1 MNKIHFALI
10 FTLFTIL
17 IANILGTQ
25 DAFADIKT
33 YDGPSNGVWEDPMN
47 WMPDGVPN
55 ENDDVVINGPT
66 LVNIKSDVTIG
77 PLGSVTTS
85 NNADLRIAQSGK
97 TLTIQGTFTITDG
110 ASDLIAREGTI
121 LIDCAGIVSL
131 GQGQLTAQGT
141 GTGGIIVNHGT
152 VTGTLTG
159 TPPPGEDPS
168 SNDFNIVVQSGGL
181 VQNGGTFPS
190 AILVF
195 DGGTFETIP
204 SMCNTDADGDGFD
217 PNVDDCNDDDAKIN
231 PDAEEIA
238 DGIDN
243 NCNGLVDEDTKK
255 SCEGI
260 KKGNENG
267 KGKKKGHV
275 KAKENNNCT

>member
-1 MNKIHFALI
+1 VNKIHFVLI
-10 FTLFTIL
+10 FTLFTIFL
-17 IANILGTQ
+17 TGIFGTQ
-25 DAFADIKT
+25 NSFAEIKT
-33 YDGPSNGVWEDPMN
+33 WDGPPGGTWGVPMN

-55 ENDDVVINGPT
+55 ENDDIVINGPT
-66 LVNIKSDVTIG
+66 LVNIESDVTIG

-97 TLTIQGTFTITDG
+97 TLTIQGSYTINDVD
-110 ASDLIAREGTI
+110 SDLIAREGTI
-121 LIDCAGIVSL
+121 LIGCAGIVSL

-152 VTGTLTG
+152 VIGTLTG

-181 VQNGGTFPS
+181 VQNGGTLPTT
-190 AILVF
+190 ILVI
-195 DGGTFETIP
+195 DGGTFETID
-204 SMCNTDADGDGFD
+204 SSCFTDDDGDGFD

-231 PDAEEIA
+231 PGAEEVA